1 MYPRYYGLRRVN
13 PYRGV
18 MQVVDVGDGLA
29 HSFDGQT
36 WHLRADD
43 GYGLVRPVGVWEAG
57 VGLKL
62 GQADVARDLL
72 DALET
77 MPALPFPIFDVWECW
92 LLDKQSGQPLA
103 LLNTA
108 RDGPPRQV
116 EKDASWHPFVL
127 TYSAFVS
134 SSLTR
139 AGIAAEGTLHRDKL
153 ARMVND
159 CARPNPMAQWFKRGQ
174 SGVGQGDTES
184 NSGTRLPYEWRTRTL
199 PNSSFPTLLV
209 HDFDNSRL
217 EQSVI
222 ADYHAWLAP
231 ILLQWPRLDDATRNH
246 LEEQACN
253 NPTWLARVHRL
264 LPKVR
269 DQARVNAALVAAR
282 LLAAQGITHEIWIE
296 N

>member
-18 MQVVDVGDGLA
+18 MQVVDVGEGLA
-29 HSFDGQT
+29 HSFDGLT

-43 GYGLVRPVGVWEAG
+43 GYGLIRPVGVWEAG

-62 GQADVARDLL
+62 GQADAAMDLL
-72 DALET
+72 FALET
-77 MPALPFPIFDVWECW
+77 MPALPFPIFDVWESW
-92 LLDKQSGQPLA
+92 LLDKESGQPLA

-108 RDGPPRQV
+108 RDGPPRTSEREPNWQ
-116 EKDASWHPFVL
+116 PFVL
-127 TYSAFVS
+127 TYRAFASVALTQEGISAD
-134 SSLTR
+134 
-139 AGIAAEGTLHRDKL
+139 GTAHRDKL
-153 ARMVND
+153 ARMVNES
-159 CARPNPMAQWFKRGQ
+159 ARPHPMAQWLKRGQ
-174 SGVGQGDTES
+174 DGVGRGDAES

-199 PNSSFPTLLV
+199 PNAAFPKLLLRE
-209 HDFDNSRL
+209 FENSRL

-231 ILLQWPRLDDATRNH
+231 ILLQWPRLDDVTRNR
-246 LEEQACN
+246 LEDQACA

-264 LPKVR
+264 LPKVM
-269 DQARVNAALVAAR
+269 DPARVNAALVAAC
-282 LLAAQGITHEIWIE
+282 LMAAQGITHEIWIE